1 MNTARSAT
9 TLIFPGDLTQPLCS
23 EGIADMDGSSV
34 DLIII
39 PVVTVISLAAWLL
52 AVAHAATRPG
62 WKHGPASRED
72 SPMTP
77 LPGAGVP
84 FPRTEIPRPVR
95 QPAETQAH
103 GHRRA
108 LSHPA
113 RPAAR

>member
-1 MNTARSAT
+1 
-9 TLIFPGDLTQPLCS
+9 
-23 EGIADMDGSSV
+23 MDGSSLS
-34 DLIII
+34 LITI
-39 PVVTVISLAAWLL
+39 PVVAVISLAAWLI
-52 AVAHAATRPG
+52 AVAYAATHPE

-77 LPGAGVP
+77 LPGVGVP
-84 FPRTEIPRPVR
+84 FPLTEIPRPVR

-108 LSHPA
+108 LSYPA